1 MNYLVIFEKSKDGSI
16 WANVPDLPGCYS
28 YGNSLSEAKINIK
41 EAIELYLED
50 LKEDGKPAPIP
61 SHLEADLIHID

>member
-1 MNYLVIFEKSKDGSI
+1 MNYLVIFERSKDGSI

-28 YGNSLSEAKINIK
+28 CGNTLEEAKANVK

-50 LKEDGKPAPIP
+50 LREEGKEAPIP
-61 SHLEADLIHID
+61 NHLEADLVHVD